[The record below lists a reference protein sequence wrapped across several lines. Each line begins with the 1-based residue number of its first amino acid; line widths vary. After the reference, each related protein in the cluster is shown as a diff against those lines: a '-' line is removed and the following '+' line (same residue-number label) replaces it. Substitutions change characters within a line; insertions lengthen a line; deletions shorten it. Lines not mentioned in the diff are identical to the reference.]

1 MGFFDWINRWQ
12 VALVTAVIVAGL
24 DLSIYLGGQHFSHQP
39 DTSRAAA
46 HFQERR
52 GSDAPLE
59 DTAPTAGSK
68 ELPQRSAPS
77 PSKSQ
82 YGP

>member
-12 VALVTAVIVAGL
+12 VVLVAVVIVAGL
-24 DLSIYLGGQHFSHQP
+24 DLSIYLGVQHFSHQP

-52 GSDAPLE
+52 GSAAPVE

-68 ELPQRSAPS
+68 EPQQRSAPS

>member
-1 MGFFDWINRWQ
+1 VGFFDWINRWQ
-12 VALVTAVIVAGL
+12 VVLVTAVIVAGL
-24 DLSIYLGGQHFSHQP
+24 DLGIYLGVHHFSHQP

-52 GSDAPLE
+52 GSDAPVE
-59 DTAPTAGSK
+59 DTAPRGGSK
-68 ELPQRSAPS
+68 EPPQRSAPS

>member
-12 VALVTAVIVAGL
+12 VVLVTVVIVAGL

-52 GSDAPLE
+52 GSAAPVE

-68 ELPQRSAPS
+68 EPQQRSAPS

>member
-12 VALVTAVIVAGL
+12 VVLVTAVIVAGL
-24 DLSIYLGGQHFSHQP
+24 DLSIYLGVHHFSHQP

-46 HFQERR
+46 HFQER
-52 GSDAPLE
+52 GSGAPVE

-68 ELPQRSAPS
+68 EPPQRSAPS